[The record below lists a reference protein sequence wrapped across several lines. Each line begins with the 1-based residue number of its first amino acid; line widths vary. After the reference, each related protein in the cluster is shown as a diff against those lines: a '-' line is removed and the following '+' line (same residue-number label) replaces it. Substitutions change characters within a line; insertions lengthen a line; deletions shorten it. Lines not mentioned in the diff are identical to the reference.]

1 MNNFKK
7 LLASAMAL
15 TMVAS
20 VMPAVST
27 NVDAALKP
35 SICKAET
42 FAPVQPVLNWVL
54 DPELTMD
61 DLGSVEFATYKITW
75 DDGQEYSLKDIFT
88 TANEEGAE
96 VRLTALKNAVTC
108 ADENEL
114 EKVQYL
120 YNVASLYVNYLYGH
134 FVIKEIDN
142 PNFAEYTEAVEH
154 LASLETL
161 YYDYNGNL
169 SNDEREAIYAAI
181 VDGNDYIE
189 SLDYDSTDVLKTY
202 VSNLKTTIE
211 QFVENETKNDTS
223 LLRKSITK
231 TELTNFIKNIEND
244 RATYKDDK
252 NATVTLTGY
261 KAFKDEEPVVEIM
274 DELDSWFEEIE
285 TVEDAVSTK
294 NDIYKTMSEV
304 VENSVVKNSKGELV
318 HLYRGDAIVD
328 NLTME
333 DWEVYKEFKEEV
345 IDVIYTMETEK
356 FASKYY
362 DASSK
367 SYFVTNQE
375 LWSALSTFSGEKVN
389 KDTNAGFLATVYNT
403 STGVF
408 GWDVLETHMEAVIE
422 AYELIDVELDKLVAK
437 NLTVNDKDMI
447 LALDDAYDYLTNEGK
462 DNLTSAEAKEVRR
475 AERTIDELYEAY
487 RVKFGSLAETT
498 GWVDMGNGDWKYFE
512 ADGTAP
518 TKWICTAPNTWYY
531 VQNGV
536 MLRNAWVWRD
546 ATSAYYVG
554 DDGKMLYGPAT
565 TPDGYV
571 IDANGL
577 WHA

>member
-15 TMVAS
+15 TMVTS
-20 VMPAVST
+20 VLPAATT
-27 NVDAALKP
+27 NVNAALLEGVCDANTFT
-35 SICKAET
+35 SINPLLT
-42 FAPVQPVLNWVL
+42 LIL
-54 DPELTMD
+54 DKDT
-61 DLGSVEFATYKITW
+61 DLESMEFAATDVPETDYKVS
-75 DDGQEYSLKDIFT
+75 DYLD
-88 TANEEGAE
+88 EGGLDLLEKAID
-96 VRLTALKNAVTC
+96 C
-108 ADENEL
+108 ADESQVERV
-114 EKVQYL
+114 EYL
-120 YNVASLYVNYLYGH
+120 YNAGTLYFNYVNYRVADITITDFESY
-134 FVIKEIDN
+134 V
-142 PNFAEYTEAVEH
+142 EATTA
-154 LASLETL
+154 LQSLESL
-161 YYDYNGNL
+161 YYDFGGNL
-169 SNDEREAIYAAI
+169 TNKQRDSVLTKINNLTRKIDNAGFDTTDTLKAYTEELKEK
-181 VDGNDYIE
+181 IE
-189 SLDYDSTDVLKTY
+189 EFVKKETQNET
-202 VSNLKTTIE
+202 SNLR
-211 QFVENETKNDTS
+211 N
-223 LLRKSITK
+223 SITK
-231 TELTNFIKNIEND
+231 TELTSFIKEIKAD
-244 RATYKDDK
+244 AK
-252 NATVTLTGY
+252 Y
-261 KAFKDEEPVVEIM
+261 KAFADEDPVIDIM
-274 DELDSWFEEIE
+274 EELDSWYDEIE
-285 TVEDAVSTK
+285 TVSAAINTRSNDAYKAMLDLQKSTTRDYAGNK
-294 NDIYKTMSEV
+294 V
-304 VENSVVKNSKGELV
+304 VT
-318 HLYRGDAIVD
+318 Y
-328 NLTME
+328 LTME

-462 DNLTSAEAKEVRR
+462 DNLTSAEAKVVRR

-565 TPDGYV
+565 TPDGYA

>member
-15 TMVAS
+15 TMVTS
-20 VMPAVST
+20 VVPAVST
-27 NVDAALKP
+27 NVNAALLEGVCDANTFT
-35 SICKAET
+35 SINPLLT
-42 FAPVQPVLNWVL
+42 LIL
-54 DPELTMD
+54 DKDT
-61 DLGSVEFATYKITW
+61 DLESMEFAATDVPETDYKVS
-75 DDGQEYSLKDIFT
+75 DYLD
-88 TANEEGAE
+88 EGGLDLLEKAID
-96 VRLTALKNAVTC
+96 C
-108 ADENEL
+108 ADESQVERV
-114 EKVQYL
+114 EYL
-120 YNVASLYVNYLYGH
+120 YNAGTLYFNYVNYRVADITITDFESY
-134 FVIKEIDN
+134 V
-142 PNFAEYTEAVEH
+142 EATTA
-154 LASLETL
+154 LQSLESL
-161 YYDYNGNL
+161 YYDFGGNL
-169 SNDEREAIYAAI
+169 TNKQRDSVLTKINNLTRKIDNAGFDTTDTLKAYTEELKEK
-181 VDGNDYIE
+181 IE
-189 SLDYDSTDVLKTY
+189 EFVKKETQNET
-202 VSNLKTTIE
+202 SNLR
-211 QFVENETKNDTS
+211 N
-223 LLRKSITK
+223 SITK
-231 TELTNFIKNIEND
+231 TELTSFIKEIKAD
-244 RATYKDDK
+244 AK
-252 NATVTLTGY
+252 Y
-261 KAFKDEEPVVEIM
+261 KAFADEDPVIDIM
-274 DELDSWFEEIE
+274 EELDSWYDEIE
-285 TVEDAVSTK
+285 TVSAAINTRSNDAYKAMLDLQKSTTRDYAGNK
-294 NDIYKTMSEV
+294 V
-304 VENSVVKNSKGELV
+304 VT
-318 HLYRGDAIVD
+318 Y
-328 NLTME
+328 LTME

-565 TPDGYV
+565 TPDGYA

>member
-15 TMVAS
+15 TMVTS
-20 VMPAVST
+20 VVPAVST
-27 NVDAALKP
+27 NVNAALLEGVCDANTFT
-35 SICKAET
+35 SINPLLT
-42 FAPVQPVLNWVL
+42 LIL
-54 DPELTMD
+54 DKDT
-61 DLGSVEFATYKITW
+61 DLESMEFAATDVPETDYKVS
-75 DDGQEYSLKDIFT
+75 DYLD
-88 TANEEGAE
+88 EGGLDLLEKAID
-96 VRLTALKNAVTC
+96 C
-108 ADENEL
+108 ADESQVERV
-114 EKVQYL
+114 EYL
-120 YNVASLYVNYLYGH
+120 YNAGTLYFNYVNYRVADITITDFESY
-134 FVIKEIDN
+134 V
-142 PNFAEYTEAVEH
+142 EATTA
-154 LASLETL
+154 LQSLESL
-161 YYDYNGNL
+161 YYDFGGNL
-169 SNDEREAIYAAI
+169 TNKQRDSVLTKINNLTRKIDNAGFDTTDTLKAYTEELKEK
-181 VDGNDYIE
+181 IE
-189 SLDYDSTDVLKTY
+189 EFVKKETQNET
-202 VSNLKTTIE
+202 SNLR
-211 QFVENETKNDTS
+211 N
-223 LLRKSITK
+223 SITK
-231 TELTNFIKNIEND
+231 TELTSFIKEIKAD
-244 RATYKDDK
+244 AK
-252 NATVTLTGY
+252 Y
-261 KAFKDEEPVVEIM
+261 KAFADEDPVIDIM
-274 DELDSWFEEIE
+274 EELDSWYDEIE
-285 TVEDAVSTK
+285 TVSAAINTRSNDAYKAMLDLQKSTTRDYAGNK
-294 NDIYKTMSEV
+294 V
-304 VENSVVKNSKGELV
+304 VT
-318 HLYRGDAIVD
+318 Y
-328 NLTME
+328 LTME

-367 SYFVTNQE
+367 SNFATIAE
-375 LWSALSTFSGEKVN
+375 VN
-389 KDTNAGFLATVYNT
+389 KLLGLFGDEEVDIEKNT
-403 STGVF
+403 LTYLVELQDAKNGLF
-408 GWDVLETHMEAVIE
+408 GWDVLEAHMEAVIE

-565 TPDGYV
+565 TPDGYA

>member
-15 TMVAS
+15 TMVTS
-20 VMPAVST
+20 VLPAATT
-27 NVDAALKP
+27 NVNAALLEGVCDANTFT
-35 SICKAET
+35 SINPLLT
-42 FAPVQPVLNWVL
+42 LIL
-54 DPELTMD
+54 DKDT
-61 DLGSVEFATYKITW
+61 DLESMEFAATDVPETDYKVS
-75 DDGQEYSLKDIFT
+75 DYLD
-88 TANEEGAE
+88 EGGLDLLEKAID
-96 VRLTALKNAVTC
+96 C
-108 ADENEL
+108 ADESQL
-114 EKVQYL
+114 ERVEYL
-120 YNVASLYVNYLYGH
+120 YNAGTLYFNYVNYRVADITITDFESY
-134 FVIKEIDN
+134 V
-142 PNFAEYTEAVEH
+142 EATTA
-154 LASLETL
+154 LQSLESL
-161 YYDYNGNL
+161 YYDFGGNL
-169 SNDEREAIYAAI
+169 TNKQRDSVLTKINNLTRKIDNAGFDTTDTLKAYTEELKEK
-181 VDGNDYIE
+181 IE
-189 SLDYDSTDVLKTY
+189 EFVKKETQNET
-202 VSNLKTTIE
+202 SNLR
-211 QFVENETKNDTS
+211 N
-223 LLRKSITK
+223 SITK
-231 TELTNFIKNIEND
+231 TELTSFIKEIKAD
-244 RATYKDDK
+244 AK
-252 NATVTLTGY
+252 Y
-261 KAFKDEEPVVEIM
+261 KAFADEDPVIDIM
-274 DELDSWFEEIE
+274 EELDSWYDEIE
-285 TVEDAVSTK
+285 TVSAAINTRSNDAYKAMLDLQKSTTRDYAGNK
-294 NDIYKTMSEV
+294 V
-304 VENSVVKNSKGELV
+304 VT
-318 HLYRGDAIVD
+318 Y
-328 NLTME
+328 LTME

-447 LALDDAYDYLTNEGK
+447 LALDDAYDYLTNEGAG
-462 DNLTSAEAKEVRR
+462 NLTSDEAKVVRR

-498 GWVDMGNGDWKYFE
+498 GWIPMGNGDWKYFE

-565 TPDGYV
+565 TPDGYA

>member
-15 TMVAS
+15 TMVTS
-20 VMPAVST
+20 VLPAATT
-27 NVDAALKP
+27 NVNAALLEGVCDANTFT
-35 SICKAET
+35 SINPLLT
-42 FAPVQPVLNWVL
+42 LIL
-54 DPELTMD
+54 DKDT
-61 DLGSVEFATYKITW
+61 DLESMEFAATDVPETDYKVS
-75 DDGQEYSLKDIFT
+75 DYLD
-88 TANEEGAE
+88 EGGLDLLEKAID
-96 VRLTALKNAVTC
+96 C
-108 ADENEL
+108 ADESQL
-114 EKVQYL
+114 ERVEYL
-120 YNVASLYVNYLYGH
+120 YNAGTLYFNYVNYRVADITITDFESY
-134 FVIKEIDN
+134 V
-142 PNFAEYTEAVEH
+142 EATTA
-154 LASLETL
+154 LQSLESL
-161 YYDYNGNL
+161 YYDFGGNL
-169 SNDEREAIYAAI
+169 TNKQRDSVLTKINNLTRKIDNAGFDTTDTLKAYTEELKEK
-181 VDGNDYIE
+181 IE
-189 SLDYDSTDVLKTY
+189 EFVKKETQNET
-202 VSNLKTTIE
+202 SNLR
-211 QFVENETKNDTS
+211 N
-223 LLRKSITK
+223 SITK
-231 TELTNFIKNIEND
+231 TELTSFIKEIKAD
-244 RATYKDDK
+244 AK
-252 NATVTLTGY
+252 Y
-261 KAFKDEEPVVEIM
+261 KAFADEDPVIDIM
-274 DELDSWFEEIE
+274 EELDSWYDEIE
-285 TVEDAVSTK
+285 TVSAAINTRSNDAYKAMLDLQKSTTRDYAGNK
-294 NDIYKTMSEV
+294 V
-304 VENSVVKNSKGELV
+304 VT
-318 HLYRGDAIVD
+318 Y
-328 NLTME
+328 LTME

-447 LALDDAYDYLTNEGK
+447 LALDDAYDYLTNEGAG
-462 DNLTSAEAKEVRR
+462 NLTSDEAKVVRR

-531 VQNGV
+531 VQNGN
-536 MLRNAWVWRD
+536 MMRNYWVWRD
-546 ATSAYYVG
+546 ANSAYYVG
-554 DDGKMLYGPAT
+554 DDGVMVYGPT
-565 TPDGYV
+565 TVNGYEL
-571 IDANGL
+571 DANGL
-577 WHA
+577 WHR